1 MGGRNRRNFEAEN
14 MRRRNLYFSRRA
26 ERLHAIFL
34 YEILHSDASR
44 RRGNGSDFL
53 VGSTLNTPATRDLDV
68 KVEDSLGSLSFLPTE
83 TNYRFV
89 ALAPPRPPDI
99 ITSFQLFGLKL
110 CEYFARWNCALNDM
124 QFGT

>member
-14 MRRRNLYFSRRA
+14 MRRRNLYFSRGA

-110 CEYFARWNCALNDM
+110 CEYFAR
-124 QFGT
+124 GIVR